1 MGCGSS
7 SISNS
12 ELRKRE
18 FGKWQKAGEDLDGNE
33 RWTDESLKFL
43 VETCAPLHMQQV
55 GKQSN
60 GHVKY
65 QKKWTSI
72 LQAIQQRF
80 GKHFT
85 KKECQSKYWC
95 ASREWADYRYSYCA
109 SVTQLHG
116 LVAPTVVYA
125 VSLWK

>member
-1 MGCGSS
+1 
-7 SISNS
+7 
-12 ELRKRE
+12 LRKRE

-55 GKQSN
+55 GEQSN

-72 LQAIQQRF
+72 LQAMQQRF

-95 ASREWADYRYSYCA
+95 ASREWADYRY
-109 SVTQLHG
+109 L
-116 LVAPTVVYA
+116 P
-125 VSLWK
+125 